1 MGTTQRKHLG
11 RSADSRRAATTRRPL
26 AQAADGAIT
35 RRELD
40 ILVLVSE
47 GLSYRI
53 IARTLAISAR
63 TASFHMVAVRGKLNA
78 KNNAHAAALACRGGL
93 LPVEPKTSRDL

>member
-53 IARTLAISAR
+53 IARRIAR
-63 TASFHMVAVRGKLNA
+63 SMAPPHRSSG
-78 KNNAHAAALACRGGL
+78 
-93 LPVEPKTSRDL
+93 